1 MGKIEDVIKSFNKEH
16 KEELVHLGLAQ
27 YDYDRIPFT
36 SPRLNYMSFGG
47 IIVGKLT
54 EFYGEEH
61 GGKTTTA
68 LDVVANTQRKFP
80 DKKVVYL
87 DIENTLD
94 AVWATKLGVDVDD
107 MIICNPTH
115 QGAEDMFKLA
125 EQMMETGEVSLIVI
139 DSLGA
144 LESNQ
149 SREKDIEDKTY
160 GGISQAL
167 TKFSKRAV
175 GLGMKYNCTVIGINQ
190 ERDDLNSAYGGTTTP
205 GGKAWKYHC
214 MSRFQFRKG
223 NYFDDKGNKLT
234 RSAENPAGNQVLVS
248 MTKNK
253 GCPPTRRTGFYTLR
267 YDIGIDYIT
276 DLIEV
281 AMKFGIIEKSGS
293 WFTIVDID
301 TGEVLEEKLHG
312 QDNVK
317 KALESD
323 TELLERV
330 DALIEARLYSD
341 DTDLEVEEEEE

>member
-1 MGKIEDVIKSFNKEH
+1 MGKVEDVIKSFNKKH
-16 KEELVHLGLAQ
+16 KEELVHQGVAQ

-68 LDVVANTQRKFP
+68 LDIVANAQRKFP

-94 AVWATKLGVDVDD
+94 TVWATKLGVDVESL
-107 MIICNPTH
+107 IICNPTH
-115 QGAEDMFKLA
+115 QGAEDMFELA

-190 ERDDLNSAYGGTTTP
+190 ERDDLNSPYGGTTTP

-214 MSRFQFRKG
+214 MARFNFRKG
-223 NYFDDKGNKLT
+223 TYFDDKGNKLT

-253 GCPPTRRTGFYTLR
+253 GCPPSRRTGFYTLR
-267 YDIGIDYIT
+267 YDIGIDYIA

-281 AMKFGIIEKSGS
+281 AMKYEIVEKSGA
-293 WFTIVDID
+293 WFKIVDID
-301 TGEVLEEKLHG
+301 TGEILEEKIHG
-312 QDNVK
+312 QDAVRN
-317 KALESD
+317 
-323 TELLERV
+323 LLEENTDLLSRIE
-330 DALIEARLYSD
+330 DLIEARIESD
-341 DTDLEVEEEEE
+341 EISLEEPEE

>member
-1 MGKIEDVIKSFNKEH
+1 MSKIDEVMKNFNKKS
-16 KEELVHLGLAQ
+16 KEEIVHFGLAE
-27 YDYDRIPFT
+27 YDYERIPFT

-68 LDVVANTQRKFP
+68 LDIVANAQQMFP
-80 DKKVVYL
+80 EKKVLYL

-94 AVWATKLGVDVDD
+94 SVWATKLGVNLDD
-107 MIICNPTH
+107 MIICNPTY
-115 QGAEDMFKLA
+115 QGAEELFDFA
-125 EQMMETGEVSLIVI
+125 EEMMTTGEVSLIVI

-144 LESNQ
+144 LESDQ
-149 SREKDIEDKTY
+149 SREKDIGDKTY

-175 GLGMKYNCTVIGINQ
+175 GLGMKYNCTIIGINQ

-214 MSRFQFRKG
+214 MSRFNFRKG
-223 NYFDDKGNKLT
+223 TYFDDKGNKLT
-234 RSAENPAGNQVLVS
+234 RGAENPAGNQVLVS

-267 YDIGIDYIT
+267 YDIGIDYLA

-293 WFTIVDID
+293 WFSIIDVD
-301 TGEVLEEKLHG
+301 TGEILESKIHG
-312 QDNVK
+312 QDNVRH
-317 KALESD
+317 
-323 TELLERV
+323 LLEENSSV
-330 DALIEARLYSD
+330 LETVEGLIQDRLYNDEISLEE
-341 DTDLEVEEEEE
+341 TDEE

>member
-1 MGKIEDVIKSFNKEH
+1 MNIDEVMKDFNKKY
-16 KEELVHLGLAQ
+16 KEELVHSGVAS

-36 SPRLNYMSFGG
+36 SPRLNYMTFGG
-47 IIVGKLT
+47 LPVGKLF

-68 LDVVANTQRKFP
+68 LDIVANCQNKFP
-80 DKKVVYL
+80 DKKVVYIDVENSL
-87 DIENTLD
+87 DV
-94 AVWATKLGVDVDD
+94 VWATKLGVDVEN

-115 QGAEDMFKLA
+115 QGAEELFGFA
-125 EQMMETGEVSLIVI
+125 EKMMETNEVSLIVI

-149 SREKDIEDKTY
+149 SREKEIEEKTY

-175 GLGMKYNCTVIGINQ
+175 GLGMKYKCTVLGINQ
-190 ERDDLNSAYGGTTTP
+190 ERAKLDSMYGGTDTP

-214 MSRFQFRKG
+214 MVRLQFRRGNFFDAKG
-223 NYFDDKGNKLT
+223 NQLS

-253 GCPPTRRTGFYTLR
+253 SCPPTRRTGFYTLN
-267 YDIGIDYIT
+267 YAIGIDYLT

-281 AMKFGIIEKSGS
+281 AIKYDIIKKSGG
-293 WFTIVDID
+293 WYDIINTE
-301 TGEVLEEKLHG
+301 TGELINESKLQG
-312 QDNVK
+312 VSNLKSFLSDNQE
-317 KALESD
+317 ALK
-323 TELLERV
+323 T
-330 DALIEARLYSD
+330 
-341 DTDLEVEEEEE
+341 VEELIDKYEKEDE